1 MGFLK
6 CQKYKVVSQLESQA
20 QSDFIRYARFV
31 LKDRQHLIF
40 AIPNGGSRN
49 IIEASNLKKQG
60 VVAGV
65 PDLFLAIPNKDYHG
79 LFIEMKRETKS
90 KVSDNQKEVI
100 ALLKSQGYAVEIC
113 YGFQEA
119 VDCFNNYLAK

>member
-1 MGFLK
+1 
-6 CQKYKVVSQLESQA
+6 
-20 QSDFIRYARFV
+20 
-31 LKDRQHLIF
+31 
-40 AIPNGGSRN
+40 
-49 IIEASNLKKQG
+49 